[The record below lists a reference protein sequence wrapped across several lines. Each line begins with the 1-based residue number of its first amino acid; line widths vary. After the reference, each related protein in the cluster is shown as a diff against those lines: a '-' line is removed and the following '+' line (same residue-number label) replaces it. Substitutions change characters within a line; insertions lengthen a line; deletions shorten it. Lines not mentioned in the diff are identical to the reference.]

1 MTLLVLDGLIYKF
14 ILSARQYSLWWQ
26 IDISI
31 IECFTSHWVTLLSS
45 VCDKK
50 DLDKMADRL
59 QGWFVTLHEKHQEK
73 IHPHIS
79 KRSVGE
85 GQTGE
90 EKSLHQGYKHLSQI
104 FSLHSTSLRYFL
116 CFTNNYMYIDL
127 FLQIIMLECS
137 IIISNWF
144 RFNISLFWDIY
155 IQVQKLISKLDSLL
169 SWDAY
174 L

>member
-1 MTLLVLDGLIYKF
+1 
-14 ILSARQYSLWWQ
+14 
-26 IDISI
+26 
-31 IECFTSHWVTLLSS
+31 
-45 VCDKK
+45 
-50 DLDKMADRL
+50 MADRL

-144 RFNISLFWDIY
+144 RFNIYLHSGTEINIKIRLFI
-155 IQVQKLISKLDSLL
+155 ILRCISVVHDVTTVS
-169 SWDAY
+169 Y
-174 L
+174 N